1 MTYRSFVSILIGAA
15 VLGLIL
21 GSGVF
26 IGSLAAD
33 AMGLTHEV
41 TRLLPIAGGVLLV
54 FWLGKHPIPG
64 RYGVEASQ
72 LVAAPVETVWDAIYP
87 RTRYEHFST
96 TIDGISAVPG
106 EPDTFRYSLAAA
118 EDGASFITRIA
129 ESDHMNAFVL
139 EVLGSDLNEEL
150 ATKYQCAFYT
160 FETVEDGM
168 TLISIREEIL
178 DLSLIGF
185 VILKASNPPRD
196 YLLQLKAYCEGSMD
210 QSYASWLMRL

>member
-1 MTYRSFVSILIGAA
+1 MTYRSFVSFLLGVA
-15 VLGLIL
+15 VLGGIL
-21 GSGVF
+21 GTGAFAGALVADR
-26 IGSLAAD
+26 IGP
-33 AMGLTHEV
+33 THEV
-41 TRLLPIAGGVLLV
+41 TRLFVISGGVLLV
-54 FWLGKHPIPG
+54 FWLGKSPITG

-106 EPDTFRYSLAAA
+106 EPDTFRYSLAAVEA
-118 EDGASFITRIA
+118 GASFTARVA
-129 ESDHMNAFVL
+129 ESDHLDAFVL
-139 EVLGSDLNEEL
+139 EVLGSDVNDEL

-160 FETVEDGM
+160 FETVEDGQ

-196 YLLQLKAYCEGSMD
+196 YLLQLKAYCEGGKD
-210 QSYASWLMRL
+210 QSYASWLMRS

>member
-1 MTYRSFVSILIGAA
+1 MTYRSFTSFLFGVA
-15 VLGLIL
+15 VLGFIL

-33 AMGLTHEV
+33 ALGLTHEV
-41 TRLLPIAGGVLLV
+41 TRLLPITGGVLFVL
-54 FWLGKHPIPG
+54 WLGKRPVPG
-64 RYGVEASQ
+64 RYAVEASQ

-96 TIDGISAVPG
+96 TIDGISAIPG
-106 EPDTFRYSLAAA
+106 EPDTFKYSLAAA
-118 EDGASFITRIA
+118 EAGASFTTRVA
-129 ESDHMNAFVL
+129 ESDHLNAFVL
-139 EVLGSDLNEEL
+139 EVLDSELNEEL

-160 FETVEDGM
+160 FETVEDGV
-168 TLISIREEIL
+168 TLVSIREEIL